1 MSTTLELKTIASAV
15 ILLKM
20 TTGWKTFNKSK
31 EGILCKMKELEKE

>member
-20 TTGWKTFNKSK
+20 MTGWKTFNKSK
-31 EGILCKMKELEKE
+31 ESILYNMEA